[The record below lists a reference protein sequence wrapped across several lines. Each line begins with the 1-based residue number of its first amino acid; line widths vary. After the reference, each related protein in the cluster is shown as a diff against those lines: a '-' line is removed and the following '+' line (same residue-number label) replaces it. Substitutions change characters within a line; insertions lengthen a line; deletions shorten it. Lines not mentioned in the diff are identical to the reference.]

1 MVKDLFCKPVPVGV
15 INNSGQIPSNT
26 HLGNIVFISWAQG
39 VLAGKLFNV
48 QLTYAIVKTAAYPNN
63 TIASSQTSEKNKQTT
78 TKKKKNGNETKGKD
92 QVCPKIKR
100 LHIMMSHENLVG

>member
-15 INNSGQIPSNT
+15 INNSGQIPSHT

-48 QLTYAIVKTAAYPNN
+48 QLKYAIVKTAAYPNN
-63 TIASSQTSEKNKQTT
+63 YLIQSHRVKHQQ
-78 TKKKKNGNETKGKD
+78 KKKKNFTEKQGKRDKREEILRIPEKGG
-92 QVCPKIKR
+92 PFPGI
-100 LHIMMSHENLVG
+100 